1 VNSRI
6 CVVGLRGIPAVIG
19 GVETHCEELL
29 PRVCALAP
37 DLKVEVLGR
46 RGFIAPGGYDFRRVW
61 VRALPA
67 PANRGTEAIVSTFV
81 ALLYAR
87 TRTRARVVHIHAIGP
102 ALLAPLARA
111 LGMRVIMTHHGADYD
126 RSKWGPFAKFVLR
139 AGERAGLSFAD
150 EIIAVAP
157 SLASELRRRFP
168 RSAGRIR
175 YIPNGAPALEEGAS
189 GDEILG
195 RFGLTPKGYI
205 LAVGRLVPE
214 KGFDYLVRAFGRS
227 GTARQLVIVGSDIHG
242 SAYSKQLLGAAS
254 PAIRFIG
261 NQPRPVLRRLYE
273 QTDLFVLP
281 SMHEGLPIAALEA
294 ASCGAP
300 MLLSDIPANK
310 DLGLPDGNYF
320 PAGDERLLAECL
332 QRPGEDFAYDADGVK
347 SRFDWDSIALRT
359 AEVYR
364 SVAAAAPG

>member
-1 VNSRI
+1 MSSRI

-46 RGFIAPGGYDFRRVW
+46 RGFIAAGGYDFRRVW

-67 PANRGTEAIVSTFV
+67 PANRSTEAIVSTFV
-81 ALLYAR
+81 ALLYA
-87 TRTRARVVHIHAIGP
+87 RTRARVVHIHAIGP
-102 ALLAPLARA
+102 ALLAPMARA
-111 LGMRVIMTHHGADYD
+111 LGMRVIVTHHGADYD
-126 RSKWGPFAKFVLR
+126 RSKWGPFAKFILR
-139 AGERAGLSFAD
+139 AGERMGLFFAD

-157 SLASELRRRFP
+157 SLASELKRKFP
-168 RSAGRIR
+168 RSADHIR
-175 YIPNGAPALEEGAS
+175 YIPNGAPTLEEGAS
-189 GDEILG
+189 GSEVLEQ
-195 RFGLTPKGYI
+195 FGLAPKGYI

-214 KGFDYLVRAFGRS
+214 KGFDYLIRAFRRS
-227 GTARQLVIVGSDIHG
+227 GTGRQLVIVGSDIHQ
-242 SAYSKQLLGAAS
+242 SAYSKRLLGGAS
-254 PAIRFIG
+254 PVVRFIG

-281 SMHEGLPIAALEA
+281 SMHEGLPISALEA

-300 MLLSDIPANK
+300 MLLSDIGANK
-310 DLGLPDGNYF
+310 DLGLPDRNYF
-320 PAGDERLLAECL
+320 PAGDERSLAGCL
-332 QRPGEDFAYDADGVK
+332 ERPGEHYAYDADGVK

-364 SVAAAAPG
+364 AVAAAVAD